1 MELRSM
7 LTVLLPMAARLDVL
21 ARMDLGRTAEHGD
34 EVALATHLDAQHA
47 KAGLATMDG
56 DALDQPR

>member
-1 MELRSM
+1 MQEMRMELRSM

-47 KAGLATMDG
+47 TMDG